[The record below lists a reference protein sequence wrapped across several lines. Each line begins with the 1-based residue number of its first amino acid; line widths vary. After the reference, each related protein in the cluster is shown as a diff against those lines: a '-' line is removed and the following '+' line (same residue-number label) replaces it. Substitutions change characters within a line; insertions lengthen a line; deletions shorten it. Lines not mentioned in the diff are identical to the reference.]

1 MCFSVFASA
10 SALVAGLVGSLV
22 AWVAVAH
29 SRLDP
34 GRRAYYRNAIVWWTF
49 ANGMQLADLLSWTS
63 INAGGESRWNGPLAF
78 VLNTGQIPA
87 AALAVSLAAGSV
99 APPVAAAVAP
109 YVAGVAY
116 IAATT
121 PLTVS
126 PKRPGGRLVYSWWHS
141 QRGFALAMVY
151 LVAMA
156 FCTRE
161 YPEPLRSAM
170 FAGQFGTLAMAAA
183 SPSAQ
188 MPEVASVWC
197 WAAAVGGPLSVMAAL
212 RAEA

>member
-10 SALVAGLVGSLV
+10 SALMAGLVGSIV
-22 AWVAVAH
+22 AWVAITN
-29 SRLDP
+29 SRIDP
-34 GRRAYYRNAIVWWTF
+34 KRRAYYRNAVVWWTF

-63 INAGGESRWNGPLAF
+63 INAGGESWWNAPLAF
-78 VLNTGQIPA
+78 LLNTGQIPA

-99 APPVAAAVAP
+99 SLPVTVAVAP
-109 YVAGVAY
+109 YLVGAAY

-141 QRGFALAMVY
+141 QKGFALAMVY
-151 LVAMA
+151 LVAMVICA
-156 FCTRE
+156 LE

-170 FAGQFGTLAMAAA
+170 FAGQFGTLAMAVA

-197 WAAAVGGPLSVMAAL
+197 WAAAIGGPVSVLAAL
-212 RAEA
+212 HAES